1 MLLSAEHLS
10 INFGSRQ
17 LLDDVSFYLNEGDKV
32 GVIGIN
38 GTGKST
44 FLKVL
49 SGVTEPDG
57 GTISRNPNVQISLL
71 PQNPVMDED
80 ATVLEQVFLH
90 FPAAFRALNEY
101 EAKAML
107 NRLGI
112 TDFSQRVGTLSGGQR
127 KRAAL
132 AAALIHP
139 ADVLILDEPTNHL
152 DSEMVAWLEDWLR
165 RFKGGLVMVT
175 HDRYFLERVVNHI
188 TELSRGKLYHYEAN
202 YSKYLEL
209 REQRQEM
216 AEASERKR
224 QSILRVER
232 EWIMRGCRA
241 RTTKSKERI
250 QRYEALLDQDAPET
264 DEAVQ
269 MAAASSRLGKKIIEF
284 HDVSKSFDGRSIVS
298 HFSYN
303 LLRSDR
309 IGIVG
314 RNGAGKSTLLH
325 LIAGELAPD
334 SGTVEVGATVKIGHF
349 SQEGRELDLQQRVY
363 DFIHDIADE
372 VKTDEGTF
380 SANQMMERFLFPGDL
395 QSVPIGRLSGGERRR
410 LYLLSVL
417 MEAPNVLLLDEP
429 TNDLDVTTLSILE
442 DYLQGFPGPILAV
455 SHDRF
460 FLDKLAES
468 IFEVRGDGEI
478 DRFTG
483 NWSDWQAKRREAEA
497 PAPKA
502 EKTKPAAERPRERK
516 LKFSFKE
523 QREFETIDDDLAQLE
538 ADIAACQAEQAACG
552 SDYVK
557 LQELQARQAELEAAL
572 EEKTERWVYLNELKE
587 QIDAQNG

>member
-1 MLLSAEHLS
+1 MLLSAEHIS

-17 LLDDVSFYLNEGDKV
+17 LLEDVNFYLNEGDKT
-32 GVIGIN
+32 GIIGIN

-49 SGVTEPDG
+49 AGAIEPDAG
-57 GTISRNPNVQISLL
+57 RISRNPNVQVSYL
-71 PQNPVMDED
+71 PQNPVMDDD

-90 FPAAFRALNEY
+90 FPAEFRALNEY
-101 EAKAML
+101 EAKTML
-107 NRLGI
+107 NKLGLP
-112 TDFSQRVGTLSGGQR
+112 DFEQKVGTLSGGQR
-127 KRAAL
+127 KRVAL

-139 ADVLILDEPTNHL
+139 ADVLVLDEPTNHL
-152 DSEMVAWLEDWLR
+152 DAEMTAWLEDWLR
-165 RFKGGLVMVT
+165 KFKGGLVMVT

-209 REQRQEM
+209 KEQRAEM

-232 EWIMRGCRA
+232 EWIMRGCKA

-250 QRYEALLDQDAPET
+250 QRYEALLNQDAPET
-264 DEAVQ
+264 DDTVQ
-269 MAAASSRLGKKIIEF
+269 MAAASSRLGKKIVELK
-284 HDVSKSFDGRSIVS
+284 DVSKSFGGRPIVE

-303 LLRSDR
+303 LLRNDR

-334 SGTVEVGATVKIGHF
+334 SGSVDIGATVKIGHF
-349 SQEGRELDLQQRVY
+349 SQEGRELDLNQRVY

-372 VKTDEGTF
+372 VRTDEGTF
-380 SANQMMERFLFPGDL
+380 TANQMMERFLFPGDL
-395 QSVPIGRLSGGERRR
+395 QSVPIERLSGGERRR

-429 TNDLDVTTLSILE
+429 TNDLDVMTLSILE
-442 DYLQGFPGPILAV
+442 DYLQGFPGPILVV

-460 FLDKLAES
+460 LLDKLAES
-468 IFEVRGDGEI
+468 IMEVRDGQI
-478 DRFTG
+478 LRYTG
-483 NWSDWQAKRREAEA
+483 NWTDWQQKRREEET
-497 PAPKA
+497 PVKA
-502 EKTKPAAERPRERK
+502 EKPKAAAERPRERK
-516 LKFSFKE
+516 LKFSYKE
-523 QREFETIDDDLAQLE
+523 QLEFETIDDELAALENQLAE
-538 ADIAACQAEQAACG
+538 CQAAQGQCG

-557 LQELQARQAELEAAL
+557 LQELQTQQEELEARL

-587 QIDAQNG
+587 KIDAQ